1 MSVIDGQWSVTDGR
15 ELGIENARD
24 RRFVLSRQA
33 DGGTAMVAKV
43 WSDGDGYED
52 TARLVAA
59 APELLAALKD
69 AMWTVGHLWPDKFDD
84 PEQQRCM
91 EESWERW
98 EQAQAKAEGRL
109 ET

>member
-33 DGGTAMVAKV
+33 DGCTAIVAKV

-59 APELLAALKD
+59 APELLAALIKMRDEFCGSAECRAQDD
-69 AMWTVGHLWPDKFDD
+69 AWAFAQEVIEKAGG
-84 PEQQRCM
+84 
-91 EESWERW
+91 ER
-98 EQAQAKAEGRL
+98 
-109 ET
+109 